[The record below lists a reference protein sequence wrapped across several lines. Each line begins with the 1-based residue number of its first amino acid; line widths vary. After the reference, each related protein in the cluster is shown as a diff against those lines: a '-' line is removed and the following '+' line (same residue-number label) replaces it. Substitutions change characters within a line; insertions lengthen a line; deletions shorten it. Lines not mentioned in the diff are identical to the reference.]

1 MELRMKRNILFIF
14 VLLVAIFS
22 LSACATPLT
31 YSAKEIRGQVVD
43 DATGQPIEGAVVVA
57 QWVLFHGG
65 PGHGGHKGRLHI
77 YETVTDNDGRY
88 FIPAWGPK
96 VHPPMTE
103 LVNRD
108 PEILIFKSTY
118 EPKTLRNSVTRE
130 DSVRVSEWDGKVVK
144 LKKSTEPLEKQGFYL
159 SSFYGSLGYGD
170 DVSDWKNYPR
180 MLLAIYSEKQRLQ
193 SLGLPPEHAARV
205 PNIERFGENDKA
217 LLKKFAR

>member
-14 VLLVAIFS
+14 VLPVAIFS

-31 YSAKEIRGQVVD
+31 YSAKEIRGQIVD
-43 DATGQPIEGAVVVA
+43 AATSQPIEGAVVVA

-96 VHPPMTE
+96 AHPPMTE

-118 EPKTLRNSVTRE
+118 EPKTLLNSVMRE
-130 DSVRVSEWDGKVVK
+130 DSVRVSEWDGRVVK
-144 LKKSTEPLEKQGFYL
+144 LKKAKVDIEKHAFFL
-159 SSFYGSLGYGD
+159 SSFYGSLGRGG
-170 DVSDWKNYPR
+170 SDRDWYNYPR
-180 MLLAIYSEKQRLQ
+180 MLLALSAEKRRLQ
-193 SLGLPPEHAARV
+193 SLGLPPGHAGSI
-205 PNIERFGENDKA
+205 PNIENFSESDRDYLRKLEK
-217 LLKKFAR
+217 